1 VTGWY
6 AGPGKG
12 RRLPMGFQVW
22 VGVGALLAL
31 LAGISLLAIFLV
43 NGLKDDQTRLNDQD
57 VPYASAV
64 AAAAL
69 NAKGAANDQRGFL
82 MTGDRGFATEAD
94 RRIGEARSAFAEAAT
109 AAVSADQRRA
119 VDQARAGFERWVQV
133 IQREIATF
141 QTGDHTGPIRAS
153 LGPDRQLR
161 KAYEHSLANAQALGT
176 RSIQSTDS
184 SVSAALS
191 RSVRIL
197 LGGLIIAL
205 AVGLGV
211 AFWLVHSIAMPVY
224 RLVALL
230 TPAEPSSGLN

>member
-1 VTGWY
+1 MAGRFT
-6 AGPGKG
+6 GPGEG
-12 RRLPMGFQVW
+12 RRVPLGFQVW
-22 VGVGALLAL
+22 AGVGVLLAL

-43 NGLKDDQTRLNDQD
+43 NGLKGDQTRLNDQD

-64 AAAAL
+64 ATAAL

-82 MTGDRGFATEAD
+82 MTGDRGFVAEAD
-94 RRIGEARSAFAEAAT
+94 RRIGEARSAFATAAT
-109 AAVSADQRRA
+109 AAVSAEQRRA
-119 VDQARAGFERWVQV
+119 VGQARAGFEGWVQV
-133 IQREIATF
+133 VQREIATF
-141 QTGDHTGPIRAS
+141 QAGDHTGPIRAS

-161 KAYEHSLANAQALGT
+161 KLYEQSLANAQALGS
-176 RSIQSTDS
+176 RSIRSTDS

-191 RSVRIL
+191 RSVRTL
-197 LGGLIIAL
+197 LGGLAIAL

-230 TPAEPSSGLN
+230 TPAE